1 MGHIGSL
8 FIIVFLFGLFSL
20 CVVPWVICF
29 MFRGG
34 VGVGL
39 FIFFLVIS
47 ICTELLC
54 FGRGI

>member
-1 MGHIGSL
+1 MWP
-8 FIIVFLFGLFSL
+8 FLL

-34 VGVGL
+34 VGTGR
-39 FIFFLVIS
+39 FCDN

-54 FGRGI
+54 FGRGFLIKCSLINCFGNIYGWS